1 MPARLVSPLFCSQS
15 RVCSRSR
22 ETSDVCQE
30 TELSRVRLPVSRQLR
45 PSVSPCA
52 RSLVAMI
59 VMVFA
64 LTRSANADAQE
75 PLHRRIDAMVN
86 AAPLGPVAVIC
97 SDADFARRVSLDLHG
112 RTMTGVE
119 AKAFLDD
126 PAPDKRAKL
135 IDKLVASPWFSRHL
149 ANTVSVMLM
158 ERRADANVPLADWDK
173 YLYESFLTNKPYD
186 QLVRELIATD
196 GTDPA
201 TRPAAKFFLDRTAEP
216 NLVTRDIGRV
226 FFGRDLQCAQC
237 HDSPLVND
245 FLQADYYG
253 MQAFVVRTVMFN
265 DEVAKKQILG
275 EKADGDVAFTSVFTK
290 ESGVSAP
297 RVPAG
302 TFVEDPLLPIGEEYN
317 VKPADKVR
325 PVPKFS
331 RRAKLAEAIT
341 TTNNAQFN
349 RNLANRVWA
358 MMLGRGIVHPLD
370 LHHSDNP
377 PTHPELLD
385 LLTAEVVAA
394 KYDLKTI
401 IREIALTQTYQRA
414 GELPADWNAAS
425 QQAAALLAT
434 LDPKEKEFAAAVD
447 QSKETAKPSDTEFD
461 AAKKAAA
468 PVRDELSKITAAAVE
483 ARKQWDAATDA
494 IAKTNGQ
501 IAPKADLVKPISESA
516 SKAAEALAK
525 LPNDA
530 ELKKATEFFQ
540 ARTTALNN
548 EIAALTKARDDQTA
562 AAKTKADAFTTAATA
577 TNPVREKWVVEKAK
591 LDAAREKHE
600 AAAVVIRA
608 LTANKNVTARRIA
621 GLKTLAGYNEQ
632 VAKAAASQAVLVAK
646 QTELASAQQMLTQAA
661 DEVAK
666 TAAQKAV
673 TDITALVATTQQ
685 QAKSDAD
692 ALNATRERITQFCT
706 EHFYVAGLKPLT
718 PEQLAASTLTAATY
732 IGIQTASANAELDK
746 AAQAAAAKP
755 ETAMPLPP
763 GGRERQ
769 VEEHIFEKLLR
780 PNAGPFIA
788 MFGGGAGQPQDDF
801 YATADQALFY
811 GNGGTIHSWAGVLAA
826 PLSNQKDPKLLAE
839 EMYLNVFNR
848 LPTEEEINAV
858 TTYLQ
863 PRPDTRVPA
872 IQEMVWGLLSSA
884 EFRFNH

>member
-1 MPARLVSPLFCSQS
+1 MPARFVSTTRIACRLIA
-15 RVCSRSR
+15 
-22 ETSDVCQE
+22 TS
-30 TELSRVRLPVSRQLR
+30 
-45 PSVSPCA
+45 
-52 RSLVAMI
+52 AMI
-59 VMVFA
+59 FS
-64 LTRSANADAQE
+64 LTLSAKANAQE
-75 PLHRRIDAMVN
+75 PLHRRIDAIVN
-86 AAPLGPVAVIC
+86 SAPLGPVAAVC

-135 IDKLVASPWFSRHL
+135 VEKLMASPWFSRHL
-149 ANTVSVMLM
+149 ANTFSVALM
-158 ERRADANVPLADWDK
+158 ERRGDAHIPLVEWDK
-173 YLYESFLTNKPYD
+173 YLYESFLANKPYD
-186 QLVRELIATD
+186 QLVRELIAAD

-216 NLVTRDIGRV
+216 NLMTRDIGRV

-253 MQAFVVRTVMFN
+253 VQAFVVRTVMFN
-265 DEVAKKQILG
+265 DEAAKKQMLG

-297 RVPAG
+297 RVPFGA
-302 TFVEDPLLPIGEEYN
+302 FVEDPQLPIGEEYN

-325 PVPKFS
+325 PVPKYS

-349 RNLANRVWA
+349 RNIANRVWA

-377 PTHPELLD
+377 PSHPELLD
-385 LLTAEVVAA
+385 LLAAEVVAA
-394 KYDLKTI
+394 KYDLKSI
-401 IREIALTQTYQRA
+401 IREIALTQTYQRS

-434 LDPKEKEFAAAVD
+434 LDPKQKEIVAAVD
-447 QSKETAKPSDTEFD
+447 QSKESAKGPDAEFD
-461 AAKKAAA
+461 SVKKTVA
-468 PVRDELSKITAAAVE
+468 PVRDEFNKVTAAAVE
-483 ARKQWDAATDA
+483 ARKQWDAATA
-494 IAKTNGQ
+494 VVAKTESQ
-501 IAPKADLVKPISESA
+501 IAPKADLAKPISEA
-516 SKAAEALAK
+516 AAKAAEALAK

-530 ELKKATEFFQ
+530 ELKKVSEFFQ
-540 ARTTALNN
+540 ARANALNT
-548 EIAALTKARDDQTA
+548 EIATLTKARVDQAA
-562 AAKTKADAFTTAATA
+562 AAKAKADAFAVAAA
-577 TNPVREKWVVEKAK
+577 AINPSRDKWIAEKAK

-600 AAAVVIRA
+600 VALIAIRA
-608 LTANKNVTARRIA
+608 QTANKNVNARRIA
-621 GLKTLAGYNEQ
+621 GLKTLAGLNEL
-632 VAKAAASQAVLVAK
+632 VAKASASQALLVAK
-646 QTELASAQQMLTQAA
+646 QTELATAQTMLTQAP
-661 DEVAK
+661 DEAAK
-666 TAAQKAV
+666 AAAQK
-673 TDITALVATTQQ
+673 IVADASASLTTIQQ

-692 ALNATRERITQFCT
+692 ALAATREQVTQFST

-718 PEQLAASTLTAATY
+718 PEQLASSTLTAAGY

-755 ETAMPLPP
+755 ETAVPVPL

-769 VEEHIFEKLLR
+769 IEEHIFEKLLR
-780 PNAGPFIA
+780 PNAGSFVA
-788 MFGGGAGQPQDDF
+788 MFGGGSGQPQDVF

-811 GNGGTIHSWAGVLAA
+811 GNGGTVHSWAGVLAA

-848 LPTEEEINAV
+848 RPSDDETNAV
-858 TTYLQ
+858 SAYLQ
-863 PRPDTRVPA
+863 PRADMRVPA

>member
-1 MPARLVSPLFCSQS
+1 MPARIVS
-15 RVCSRSR
+15 
-22 ETSDVCQE
+22 T
-30 TELSRVRLPVSRQLR
+30 LR
-45 PSVSPCA
+45 YV
-52 RSLVAMI
+52 RSLIALAA
-59 VMVFA
+59 MVFT
-64 LTRSANADAQE
+64 LSVSANAEAQE
-75 PLHRRIDAMVN
+75 PLHRRIDAIVN
-86 AAPLGPVAVIC
+86 TAPLGPVAAIC

-112 RTMTGVE
+112 RTMTGAE

-135 IDKLVASPWFSRHL
+135 IDKLVASPWFARHL

-158 ERRADANVPLADWDK
+158 ERRADAHVPLAEWDK
-173 YLYESFLTNKPYD
+173 YLYESFLANKPYD
-186 QLVRELIATD
+186 QLVRELIAAD
-196 GTDPA
+196 GTDPT

-216 NLVTRDIGRV
+216 NLMTRDIGRV
-226 FFGRDLQCAQC
+226 FFGRDMQCAQC

-253 MQAFVVRTVMFN
+253 MQAFVVRTMMFN
-265 DEVAKKQILG
+265 DEVAKKQMLA
-275 EKADGDVAFTSVFTK
+275 EKADGDVAFSSVFTK

-297 RVPAG
+297 RIPMG
-302 TFVEDPLLPIGEEYN
+302 TFVEDPPLPIGEEYN

-325 PVPKFS
+325 PIPKYS

-385 LLTAEVVAA
+385 LLTIEVVAA

-414 GELPADWNAAS
+414 GELSADWNAAS
-425 QQAAALLAT
+425 QQAAALLAA
-434 LDPKEKEFAAAVD
+434 LDPKDKEFAAAVD
-447 QSKETAKPSDTEFD
+447 QSKAAAKQPDTEFD
-461 AAKKAAA
+461 AAKKAVA
-468 PVRDELSKITAAAVE
+468 PVRDELGKITAAAVE
-483 ARKQWDAATDA
+483 ARKQWDAAADV

-501 IAPKADLVKPISESA
+501 IAPKADLAKPISESA
-516 SKAAEALAK
+516 AKAAEALAK

-540 ARTTALNN
+540 ARATALNT
-548 EIAALTKARDDQTA
+548 ELAALTKARDDQTA
-562 AAKTKADAFTTAATA
+562 AAKTKADAFTAAATA
-577 TNPVREKWVVEKAK
+577 INPVREKWTAEKVK

-608 LTANKNVTARRIA
+608 HTANKNVTSRRIA
-621 GLKTLAGYNEQ
+621 GLKTLAGYNVQ

-646 QTELASAQQMLTQAA
+646 QTELATAQQMLTQAA
-661 DEVAK
+661 DEAAK

-673 TDITALVATTQQ
+673 TDVTALLTTTQQ

-692 ALNATRERITQFCT
+692 ALNATREQITQFCA
-706 EHFYVAGLKPLT
+706 EHCYVAGLKPLT
-718 PEQLAASTLTAATY
+718 PEQLAASTLTATGY
-732 IGIQTASANAELDK
+732 IGIQTANANAELDK

-755 ETAMPLPP
+755 EAAVPLPF

-769 VEEHIFEKLLR
+769 IEEHIFEKLLR

-788 MFGGGAGQPQDDF
+788 IFGGGAGQPQDVF

-811 GNGGTIHSWAGVLAA
+811 GNGGTVHSWAGVLAS
-826 PLSNQKDPKLLAE
+826 PLSTQQDPKLLAE

-848 LPTEEEINAV
+848 RPTDDEVIAV
-858 TTYLQ
+858 ATYLQ
-863 PRPDTRVPA
+863 SRADTRVPA
-872 IQEMVWGLLSSA
+872 IQEMVWGLLSST